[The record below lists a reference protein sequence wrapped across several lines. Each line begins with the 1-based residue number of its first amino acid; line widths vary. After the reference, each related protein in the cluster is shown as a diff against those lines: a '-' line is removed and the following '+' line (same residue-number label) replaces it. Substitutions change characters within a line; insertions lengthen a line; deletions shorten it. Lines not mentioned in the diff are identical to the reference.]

1 MRKPQTSKVALRCS
15 LTLSI
20 LLALALTAFAQPS
33 KQYVTVYAEPDHADW
48 VYACGQQA
56 EFTVYAV
63 KENVRMPLTEIEY
76 SYGPEKLKAEKT
88 GKVTTDKNGYARIKV
103 PGRKVPGF
111 TTVNVSVT
119 WDGKKYTGMTN
130 IGFDPDKIQPTTS
143 LPSDFTEFWED
154 AKAKAAKVP
163 MLVRE
168 RYAPEES
175 DDRVDVYY
183 VRIQSYRVGNY
194 VYGVLSVPKKEGPK
208 PAILRLPGAAVRKFS
223 GIDPLA
229 YEGFVVL
236 NIGVH
241 GIPVDQATE
250 MYRQLENGSMSGYVL
265 KGIEHRDTYYYK
277 RSYLGCVR
285 AVDYL
290 CSRADVDQARI
301 ACYGGSQG
309 GMLSIVTASLDK
321 RISALFA
328 YYPAFCDVTGYFYGR
343 SGGWPHLFI
352 DRSDPLIEQKVAVSK
367 YYDVVNFARFLTQP
381 GFYAWGFNDIV
392 CCPSSTFSAYNVI
405 TAPKTLKVARDTG
418 HWLYPW
424 QTEQALQ
431 WLKARFGME

>member
-1 MRKPQTSKVALRCS
+1 MKKLICLFVST
-15 LTLSI
+15 
-20 LLALALTAFAQPS
+20 LLAVTAAFSQPS
-33 KQYVTVYAEPDHADW
+33 KQFISVYAEPDHADW
-48 VYACGQQA
+48 IYSCGEKA
-56 EFTVYAV
+56 TFTLYAV
-63 KENVRMPLTEIEY
+63 KENARMPLTEISY

-88 GKVTTDKNGYARIKV
+88 GSVTTGKDGFARITV

-119 WDGKKYTGMTN
+119 YNGKRYSSQTN
-130 IGFDPDKIQPTTS
+130 IGYDPYKIEPTTS
-143 LPSDFTEFWED
+143 LPEDFEEFWENS
-154 AKAKAAKVP
+154 KARAAKVP
-163 MLVRE
+163 MLIRE
-168 RYAPEES
+168 RYSPEES
-175 DDRVDVYY
+175 NDRVDVYY
-183 VRIQSYRVGNY
+183 IRIQSYKAGNY
-194 VYGVLSVPKKEGPK
+194 VYGVLTVPRAEGKK

-223 GIDPLA
+223 GPDPLA

-241 GIPVDQATE
+241 GIPVDQDGE
-250 MYRQLENGSMSGYVL
+250 IYRQLENGAMSGYVL
-265 KGIEHRDTYYYK
+265 KGIENRDSYYYK
-277 RSYLGCVR
+277 RTYMGCIR

-290 CSRADVDQARI
+290 CSRNDVDQSRI

-309 GMLSIVTASLDK
+309 GMLSIVTAALDK

-328 YYPAFCDVTGYFYGR
+328 YFPAFCDVTGYYYGR

-352 DRSDPLIEQKVAVSK
+352 DKSDPLIEQKVAVSK
-367 YYDVVNFARFLTQP
+367 YYDVVNFARFLSQP

-405 TAPKTLKVARDTG
+405 TAPKTLCLARDTG

-424 QTEQALQ
+424 QSEEALK
-431 WLKARFGME
+431 WLKSQFNMQSE

>member
-1 MRKPQTSKVALRCS
+1 MKKVFF
-15 LTLSI
+15 
-20 LLALALTAFAQPS
+20 LLAALLLMLTTAAGQPS
-33 KQYVTVYAEPDHADW
+33 KQYITVYAEPDHADW
-48 VYACGQQA
+48 VYSYGQPAQ
-56 EFTVYAV
+56 FTLYAV
-63 KENVRMPLTEIEY
+63 KENVRMPLTEIQY
-76 SYGPEKLKAEKT
+76 SYGPEKLKAEKS
-88 GKVTTDKNGYARIKV
+88 GSVTTDKNGVARIKV

-119 WDGKKYTGMTN
+119 YEGKRYTGMTN
-130 IGFDPDKIQPTTS
+130 IGFDPDKIAPTTS
-143 LPSDFTEFWED
+143 LPDDFTQFWEN
-154 AKAKAAKVP
+154 AKAQAAKVP
-163 MLVRE
+163 MLTRVRH
-168 RYAPEES
+168 APEES

-194 VYGVLSVPKKEGPK
+194 VYGVLSVPKTEGRK
-208 PAILRLPGAAVRKFS
+208 PAILRLPGAAVRRFS

-241 GIPVDQATE
+241 GIPVDQDPE
-250 MYRQLENGSMSGYVL
+250 MYRQLENGAMSGYVL
-265 KGIEHRDTYYYK
+265 KGIENRDTYYYK

-290 CSRADVDQARI
+290 CSREDVDTSRI

-309 GMLSIVTASLDK
+309 GMLSIVTAALDK

-328 YYPAFCDVTGYFYGR
+328 YFPAFCDVTGYYYGR

-367 YYDVVNFARFLTQP
+367 YYDVVNFARFLSQP

-405 TAPKTLKVARDTG
+405 TAPKTLCVARDTG

-424 QTEQALQ
+424 QTERALR
-431 WLKARFGME
+431 WLKEQFKM

>member
-1 MRKPQTSKVALRCS
+1 M
-15 LTLSI
+15 
-20 LLALALTAFAQPS
+20 
-33 KQYVTVYAEPDHADW
+33 
-48 VYACGQQA
+48 
-56 EFTVYAV
+56 
-63 KENVRMPLTEIEY
+63 
-76 SYGPEKLKAEKT
+76 
-88 GKVTTDKNGYARIKV
+88 
-103 PGRKVPGF
+103 
-111 TTVNVSVT
+111 
-119 WDGKKYTGMTN
+119 
-130 IGFDPDKIQPTTS
+130 
-143 LPSDFTEFWED
+143 
-154 AKAKAAKVP
+154 
-163 MLVRE
+163 
-168 RYAPEES
+168 
-175 DDRVDVYY
+175 
-183 VRIQSYRVGNY
+183 
-194 VYGVLSVPKKEGPK
+194 
-208 PAILRLPGAAVRKFS
+208 
-223 GIDPLA
+223 
-229 YEGFVVL
+229 
-236 NIGVH
+236 
-241 GIPVDQATE
+241 DQATE

-328 YYPAFCDVTGYFYGR
+328 YYPAFCDVTGYYYGR

>member
-1 MRKPQTSKVALRCS
+1 MKKMFF
-15 LTLSI
+15 
-20 LLALALTAFAQPS
+20 LLAALLLMLTTAAGQPS
-33 KQYVTVYAEPDHADW
+33 KQYITVYAEPDHADW
-48 VYACGQQA
+48 VYSCGQPAQ
-56 EFTVYAV
+56 FTLYAV
-63 KENVRMPLTEIEY
+63 KENVRMPLTEIQY
-76 SYGPEKLKAEKT
+76 SYGPEKLKAEKS
-88 GKVTTDKNGYARIKV
+88 GSVTTDKNGVASIKV

-119 WDGKKYTGMTN
+119 YEGKRYTGMTN
-130 IGFDPDKIQPTTS
+130 IGFDPDKIAPTTS
-143 LPSDFTEFWED
+143 LPDDFTQFWEN
-154 AKAKAAKVP
+154 AKAQAAKVP
-163 MLVRE
+163 MLTRVRH
-168 RYAPEES
+168 APEES

-194 VYGVLSVPKKEGPK
+194 VYGVLSVPKTEGRK
-208 PAILRLPGAAVRKFS
+208 PAILRLPGAAVRRFS

-241 GIPVDQATE
+241 GIPVDQDPE
-250 MYRQLENGSMSGYVL
+250 MYRQLENGAMSGYVL
-265 KGIEHRDTYYYK
+265 KGIENRDTYYYK

-290 CSRADVDQARI
+290 CSREDVDTSRI

-309 GMLSIVTASLDK
+309 GMLSIVTAALDK

-328 YYPAFCDVTGYFYGR
+328 YFPAFCDVTGYYYGR

-367 YYDVVNFARFLTQP
+367 YYDVVNFARFLSQP

-405 TAPKTLKVARDTG
+405 TAPKTLCVARDTG

-424 QTEQALQ
+424 QTERALR
-431 WLKARFGME
+431 WLKEQFKM

>member
-1 MRKPQTSKVALRCS
+1 MKKVLF
-15 LTLSI
+15 TLSALL
-20 LLALALTAFAQPS
+20 LLALSTATAQPS
-33 KQYVTVYAEPDHADW
+33 RQFITVYAEPDHADW
-48 VYACGQQA
+48 IYACGEKA
-56 EFTVYAV
+56 TFTLYAV
-63 KENVRMPLTEIEY
+63 KENVRMPFTEIEF

-88 GKVTTDKNGYARIKV
+88 GTVTTGQDGFARIQV

-111 TTVNVSVT
+111 TTVTVSVT
-119 WDGKKYTGMTN
+119 CDGKRYSNQTN
-130 IGFDPDKIQPTTS
+130 IGYDPYRIEPTTS
-143 LPSDFTEFWED
+143 LPDDFVTFWEES
-154 AKAKAAKVP
+154 KAQAAKVP

-183 VRIQSYRVGNY
+183 VRIQSYRKGNY
-194 VYGVLSVPKKEGPK
+194 VYGVLSVPKTEGPK

-229 YEGFVVL
+229 YEGFIVL

-241 GIPVDQATE
+241 GIPVDQDTE
-250 MYRQLENGSMSGYVL
+250 MYRQLENGAMSGYVL
-265 KGIEHRDTYYYK
+265 KGIENRDTYYYK
-277 RSYLGCVR
+277 RTYLGCVR

-290 CSRADVDQARI
+290 CSRADVDTERI
-301 ACYGGSQG
+301 ATYGGSQG
-309 GMLSIVTASLDK
+309 GMLSIVTAALDK
-321 RISALFA
+321 RIKALFA
-328 YYPAFCDVTGYFYGR
+328 YYPAFCDVTGYYYGR

-352 DRSDPLIEQKVAVSK
+352 DKSDPLIVQKVAVSK

-431 WLKARFGME
+431 WLKTQFGM

>member
-1 MRKPQTSKVALRCS
+1 MKKMFF
-15 LTLSI
+15 
-20 LLALALTAFAQPS
+20 LLAALLLMLTTAAGQPS
-33 KQYVTVYAEPDHADW
+33 KQYITVYAEPDHADW
-48 VYACGQQA
+48 VYSCGQPAQ
-56 EFTVYAV
+56 FTLYAV
-63 KENVRMPLTEIEY
+63 KENVRMPLTEIQY
-76 SYGPEKLKAEKT
+76 SYGPEKLKAEKS
-88 GKVTTDKNGYARIKV
+88 GSVTTDKNGVASIKV

-119 WDGKKYTGMTN
+119 YEGKRYTGMTN
-130 IGFDPDKIQPTTS
+130 IGFDPDKIAPTTS
-143 LPSDFTEFWED
+143 LPDDFTQFWEN
-154 AKAKAAKVP
+154 AKAQAAKVP
-163 MLVRE
+163 MLTRVRH
-168 RYAPEES
+168 APEES

-194 VYGVLSVPKKEGPK
+194 VYGVLSVPKTEGRK
-208 PAILRLPGAAVRKFS
+208 PAILRLPGAAVRRFS

-241 GIPVDQATE
+241 GIPVDQDPE
-250 MYRQLENGSMSGYVL
+250 MYRQLENGAMSGYGL
-265 KGIEHRDTYYYK
+265 KGIENRDTYYYK

-290 CSRADVDQARI
+290 CSREDVDTSRI

-309 GMLSIVTASLDK
+309 GMLSIVTAALDK

-328 YYPAFCDVTGYFYGR
+328 YFPAFCDVTGYYYGR

-367 YYDVVNFARFLTQP
+367 YYDVVNFARFLSQP

-405 TAPKTLKVARDTG
+405 TAPKTLCVARDTG

-424 QTEQALQ
+424 QTERALR
-431 WLKARFGME
+431 WLKEQFKM

>member
-1 MRKPQTSKVALRCS
+1 MKRTLLILATLL
-15 LTLSI
+15 LTL
-20 LLALALTAFAQPS
+20 ATCPAQPS
-33 KQYVTVYAEPDHADW
+33 KQFITVYAEPDHADW
-48 VYACGQQA
+48 VYACGQPA
-56 EFTVYAV
+56 EFTLYAV
-63 KENVRMPLTEIEY
+63 KENIRMPRTEIEY

-88 GKVTTDKNGYARIKV
+88 GKVTTDENGIARISV
-103 PGRKVPGF
+103 PGRAVPGF
-111 TTVNVSVT
+111 TTVNVSTT
-119 WDGKKYTGMTN
+119 WEGRKYSGMTN
-130 IGFDPDKIQPTTS
+130 IGFDPDKIEPTTS
-143 LPSDFTEFWED
+143 LPDDFAEFWENALAQAD
-154 AKAKAAKVP
+154 KVP

-168 RYAPEES
+168 RYAPQES

-183 VRIQSYRVGNY
+183 VRIQSYRAGNY
-194 VYGVLSVPKKEGPK
+194 VYGVLSVPKTEGPK

-241 GIPVDQATE
+241 GIPVDQDAE
-250 MYRQLENGSMSGYVL
+250 MYRQLENGAMSGYVL
-265 KGIEHRDTYYYK
+265 KGIENRDTYYYK
-277 RSYLGCVR
+277 RTYLGCVR

-290 CSRADVDQARI
+290 CSRADVDTARI

-309 GMLSIVTASLDK
+309 GMLSIVTASLDR

-328 YYPAFCDVTGYFYGR
+328 YYPAFCDVTGYYYGR
-343 SGGWPHLFI
+343 SGGWPHLFL
-352 DRSDPLIEQKVAVSK
+352 DKSDPLIEQKVAVSK
-367 YYDVVNFARFLTQP
+367 SYDVVNFARFLTQP

-405 TAPKTLKVARDTG
+405 PASKTLRVARDTG

-424 QTEQALQ
+424 QTAEALQ
-431 WLKARFGME
+431 WLKAQFGME

>member
-1 MRKPQTSKVALRCS
+1 MKKVLI
-15 LTLSI
+15 TLSA
-20 LLALALTAFAQPS
+20 LLLMALSTAQAQPS
-33 KQYVTVYAEPDHADW
+33 KQFITVYAEPDHADW
-48 VYACGQQA
+48 VYACGEKA
-56 EFTVYAV
+56 TFTIYAV
-63 KENVRMPLTEIEY
+63 KENVRMPFTEIEY

-88 GKVTTDKNGYARIKV
+88 GTVTTDKEGYAHIKV

-119 WDGKKYTGMTN
+119 YDGKRYSNQTN
-130 IGFDPDKIQPTTS
+130 IGYDPYGIEPTTS
-143 LPSDFTEFWED
+143 LPDDFVTFWEES
-154 AKAKAAKVP
+154 KAQAAKVP

-183 VRIQSYRVGNY
+183 VRIQSYRKGNY
-194 VYGVLSVPKKEGPK
+194 VYGVLSVPKAEGPK

-241 GIPVDQATE
+241 GIPVDQDSE
-250 MYRQLENGSMSGYVL
+250 MYRQLENGAMSGYVL
-265 KGIEHRDTYYYK
+265 KGIENRDTYYYK
-277 RSYLGCVR
+277 RTYLGCVR

-290 CSRADVDQARI
+290 CSRADVDTERI
-301 ACYGGSQG
+301 ATYGGSQG
-309 GMLSIVTASLDK
+309 GMLSIVTAALDK
-321 RISALFA
+321 RIKALFA
-328 YYPAFCDVTGYFYGR
+328 YYPAFCDVTGYYYGR

-352 DRSDPLIEQKVAVSK
+352 DKSDPLIVQKVAVSK

-405 TAPKTLKVARDTG
+405 SAPKTLKVARDTG

-431 WLKARFGME
+431 WLKQQFGM

>member
-1 MRKPQTSKVALRCS
+1 MKK
-15 LTLSI
+15 TLL
-20 LLALALTAFAQPS
+20 LLAAALLLLSYAGAQPS
-33 KQYVTVYAEPDHADW
+33 KQYITVYAEPDHADW
-48 VYACGQQA
+48 VYACGEKA
-56 EFTVYAV
+56 AITLYAV

-76 SYGPEKLKAEKT
+76 SYGPEKLKAEKS
-88 GKVTTDKNGYARIKV
+88 GKVTTDKNGLAHINI

-111 TTVNVSVT
+111 STINVSVT
-119 WDGKKYTGMTN
+119 FEGKKYTGMTN
-130 IGFDPDKIQPTTS
+130 IGFDPYKIAPTTS
-143 LPSDFTEFWED
+143 LPDDFMQFWD
-154 AKAKAAKVP
+154 NAKALAAQVP
-163 MLVRE
+163 MLTRV
-168 RYAPEES
+168 RYAPQES

-194 VYGVLSVPKKEGPK
+194 VYGVLSVPKTEGRK
-208 PAILRLPGAAVRKFS
+208 PAILRLPGAAVRRFS

-241 GIPVDQATE
+241 GIPVDQDPE
-250 MYRQLENGSMSGYVL
+250 IYRQLENGSMSGYVL
-265 KGIEHRDTYYYK
+265 KGIENRDTYYYK

-290 CSRADVDQARI
+290 CSREDVDTDRI

-309 GMLSIVTASLDK
+309 GMLSIVTAALDK

-328 YYPAFCDVTGYFYGR
+328 YYPAFCDVTGYYYGR

-431 WLKARFGME
+431 WLKSQFRM

>member
-1 MRKPQTSKVALRCS
+1 MKKAFC
-15 LTLSI
+15 I
-20 LLALALTAFAQPS
+20 LAATFLALTSIIAQPS
-33 KQYVTVYAEPDHADW
+33 KQFITVYAEPDHSDW
-48 VYACGQQA
+48 IYSCGEKA
-56 EFTVYAV
+56 VFTLYAV
-63 KENVRMPLTEIEY
+63 KENVRMPNAEISY

-88 GKVTTDKNGYARIKV
+88 GTVTTGKDGFARITV

-119 WDGKKYTGMTN
+119 YNGKRYSSQTN
-130 IGFDPDKIQPTTS
+130 IGFDPYRIEPTTS
-143 LPSDFTEFWED
+143 LPEDFESFWEN
-154 AKAKAAKVP
+154 AKEKAARVP
-163 MLVRE
+163 MLTRVR
-168 RYAPEES
+168 YSQEES
-175 DDRVDVYY
+175 NDRVDVFYI
-183 VRIQSYRVGNY
+183 RIQSYKAGNY
-194 VYGVLSVPKKEGPK
+194 VYGVLTVPKTEGRK

-223 GIDPLA
+223 GPDPLA

-241 GIPVDQATE
+241 GIPVDQDSE
-250 MYRQLENGSMSGYVL
+250 IYKQLENGAMSGYVL
-265 KGIEHRDTYYYK
+265 KGLENRDSYYYK

-290 CSRADVDQARI
+290 CSRDDVDQTRI

-309 GMLSIVTASLDK
+309 GMLSIVTAALDK

-328 YYPAFCDVTGYFYGR
+328 YFPAFCDVTGYYYGR
-343 SGGWPHLFI
+343 SGGWPHLFL
-352 DRSDPLIEQKVAVSK
+352 DKSDPLIEQKVAVSK
-367 YYDVVNFARFLTQP
+367 YYDVVNFARFLSQP

-405 TAPKTLKVARDTG
+405 TAPKTLCLACDTG

-424 QTEQALQ
+424 QSEEALK
-431 WLKARFGME
+431 WLKSQFNMQSE